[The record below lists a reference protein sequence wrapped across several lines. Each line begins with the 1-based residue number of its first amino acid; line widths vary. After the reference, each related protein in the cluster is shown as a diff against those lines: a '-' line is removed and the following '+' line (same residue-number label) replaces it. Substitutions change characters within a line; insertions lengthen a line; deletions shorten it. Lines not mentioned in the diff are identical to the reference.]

1 MEKEIYLDNSA
12 TTPVCKAAIDNAV
25 FAMSE
30 EWGNPSALYT
40 RGMNA
45 EALVSKARERV
56 ADYINAR
63 PDEIFFTGCGTES
76 NNTAIFGAV
85 EKLRKRCNRVVTSIV
100 EHPSVKEPMKKLQ
113 EQGVEVIYLP
123 VNSEGK
129 VSVDHLR
136 EAINEKTMLVSL
148 MAVNNETGAIQPVDK
163 VREIIKEKNSPA
175 LFHCDAVQGFGKLP
189 LDVNRLGVDL
199 LSISGHK
206 VHAPKGVGVLY
217 KKKGLA
223 LPSYLLG
230 GGQEKGFR
238 SGTEAV
244 PLIWALK
251 GAVDELGNPRETLPH
266 IVDLNR
272 YAREKLTAIDGVYI
286 NSPEDALPYILNISV
301 TGYRSEILLHFL
313 EARGV
318 YVSSGSACSKGMQSG
333 VLGEMGLPAT
343 RGDSALRISMSRHT
357 TREDIDG
364 LAEGLNAAKAKLRR
378 VK

>member
-1 MEKEIYLDNSA
+1 MKKEIYLDNSA
-12 TTPVCKAAIDNAV
+12 TTPPCGKAIENAV
-25 FAMSE
+25 FALRE

-45 EALVSKARERV
+45 ENLLSKARQSV

-85 EKLRKRCNRVVTSIV
+85 AKLKKRCNRVVTSVI
-100 EHPSVKEPMKKLQ
+100 EHPSVKEPMKRL
-113 EQGVEVIYLP
+113 EEEGVEVIYLP

-129 VSVDHLR
+129 VEVEALR
-136 EAINEKTMLVSL
+136 DAINEKTMLVSL
-148 MAVNNETGAIQPVDK
+148 MAVNNETGAIQPIDR
-163 VREIIKEKNSPA
+163 VREFIREKNSPA
-175 LFHCDAVQGFGKLP
+175 LFHCDAVQAFGKMP
-189 LDVNRLGVDL
+189 IDVKSLDVDM

-206 VHAPKGVGVLY
+206 VNAPKGVGVLY
-217 KKKGLA
+217 KKKSLA
-223 LPSYLLG
+223 LPAFILG

-251 GAVDELGNPRETLPH
+251 GAIDELGDPRETLAS
-266 IVDLNR
+266 ITDLNA
-272 YAREKLTAIDGVYI
+272 YVREKLTALDGVFI
-286 NSPEDALPYILNISV
+286 NSPADALPYILNVSV

-313 EARGV
+313 EAQGI

-333 VLGEMGLPAT
+333 VLGAMGLPSS
-343 RGDSALRISMSRHT
+343 RSDSALRISMSRDT
-357 TREDIDG
+357 SREDIDA
-364 LAEGLNAAKAKLRR
+364 LVEELAKAQSKLCR